1 MRWTGWLTAALAGAL
16 IAAALLAPYV
26 YAELWP
32 VIERHAI
39 VSADTPA
46 LAHGRMIDDYWA
58 VQQIDADT
66 YGIGEPRYYQSNY
79 SYLILGQSRAL
90 LFDAGSG
97 TRNMKAVVA
106 TLTTLPLTVLPS
118 HLHFDHLGGINAF
131 GAVALPDL
139 PSVRAD
145 FDGRHFTPGR
155 YQYLGMA
162 DHLVAPSVAV
172 SEWLQP
178 GAVID
183 LGGRTIVLLATPG
196 HTEDS
201 VSLYDA
207 TRHQLFAGDFIY
219 PTTLYAFLPG
229 ASLSHY
235 AATTRRL
242 LDRLPADTVLWTAHC
257 CRAGEAPSAPW
268 LGVADLKDLATAL
281 AAIRSGQAQASGFF
295 PRRYPVNTQMT
306 FAAAFP
312 WNNR

>member
-1 MRWTGWLTAALAGAL
+1 MRWIAWLTAALAGAL

-32 VIERHAI
+32 FVERHAI
-39 VSADTPA
+39 VTADTPA
-46 LAHGRMIDDYWA
+46 LAAGRMIDDYWA
-58 VQQIDADT
+58 VQQIDSDT
-66 YGIGEPRYYQSNY
+66 YAIGEPRYYQSNY

-90 LFDAGSG
+90 LFDAGTG

-106 TLTTLPLTVLPS
+106 TLTTLPLTVIPS
-118 HLHFDHLGGINAF
+118 HLHFDHLGGIVAF

-145 FDGRHFTPGR
+145 YDGRRFMPGR

-162 DHLVAPSVAV
+162 DHLATPNVAV
-172 SEWLQP
+172 SEWLKP

-183 LGGRTIVLLATPG
+183 LGGRSIELLATPG

-201 VSLYDA
+201 VSLFDA
-207 TRHQLFAGDFIY
+207 ARHQLFAGDFIY

-229 ASLSHY
+229 ASRSHY
-235 AATTRRL
+235 AVTTHRL
-242 LDRLPADTVLWTAHC
+242 LERLPADTVLWTAHC

-268 LGVADLKDLATAL
+268 LGVGDLRDLATAL
-281 AAIRSGQAQASGFF
+281 AAIQGGQAHGSGFF
-295 PRRYPVNTQMT
+295 PRRYPVNAQMT
-306 FAAAFP
+306 FAAPFP